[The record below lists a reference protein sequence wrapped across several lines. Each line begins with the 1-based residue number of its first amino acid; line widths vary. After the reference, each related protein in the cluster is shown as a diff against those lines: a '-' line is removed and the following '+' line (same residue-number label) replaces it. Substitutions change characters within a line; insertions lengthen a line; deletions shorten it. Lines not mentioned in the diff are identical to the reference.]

1 MSAEHGVS
9 PIKQGSILKNK
20 LLLILLKEKEK
31 NTLKSDSLREIGS
44 AVLYVPHEPDL
55 LQPVSMTVQTW
66 QHHPRRGVIQTY
78 TELCLA
84 QFEIAR
90 HKQKKQRWFSFIIN

>member
-31 NTLKSDSLREIGS
+31 NTLKSDTLREIGC

-55 LQPVSMTVQTW
+55 LQPISMTVQT
-66 QHHPRRGVIQTY
+66 
-78 TELCLA
+78 
-84 QFEIAR
+84 
-90 HKQKKQRWFSFIIN
+90 